1 MGVNAFELGPFTG
14 GVNLT
19 DPLTKLKEDE
29 LSLCQNTRMGVRG
42 DFYKRP
48 GHDYY
53 GAPSAPSKVNG
64 DKFVNLLV
72 RFYRSS
78 SPTKELIAAANGRLK
93 KGNDSTGAWTQIDID
108 GGGSTNMNS
117 DNLCDFMIYKNYLYI
132 ADGTKPQRWNGTDN
146 IYAGHFLY
154 GAPSLTDFAAG
165 ALSAGTYKY
174 FITSVEGDRGEGP
187 KGTEGSIVLGAGRQ
201 VQVGAADAAAKY
213 AQTAKNIYRTK
224 ANGTLFYYVT
234 TLPVGTTTYNDN
246 TPDASLGT
254 ASFGEFI
261 PTHKPP
267 DEARFCIMGHDDRAY
282 WFGRTGANASI
293 IEVSDVGFPDRIIDA
308 TGFFTVANNDGD
320 IVTGGGLAPA
330 GIVFFKRNS
339 IWLSRAFGY
348 GLINITPKEKR
359 GVGLGTVSPFSI
371 VTTPAG
377 LIFLSQRGEVYLF
390 DGTNVTEVGR
400 QIKSE
405 FNGMTQ
411 AGFEKV
417 VACYHDYRYQIS
429 YDWRGQ
435 KGYNWKTLEYDV
447 RTGKWEGPHT
457 NIDFHTPSYYSVW
470 DSVLDKGE
478 LAWGESKS
486 TAGSYVYVRTEFTK
500 TDRGNKFI
508 SAIRTGQLALAKLGE
523 IISTKIFV
531 FGKFSG
537 DAIIQA
543 VHINESGVRTIVNLS
558 TPIPAGGS
566 KLNDGKDV
574 GPSGNVAKWGEV
586 VLQVLEGSL
595 ATSARSRIP
604 QYEITD
610 GGTAQ
615 DGVMDL
621 VEVLVEALPLK

>member
-1 MGVNAFELGPFTG
+1 MGVSPIELGPFTG

-29 LSLCQNTRMGVRG
+29 LALCQNTRMGVRG

-53 GAPSAPSKVNG
+53 AAPVAPSKVNG

-72 RFYRSS
+72 RFYRSL
-78 SPTKELIAAANGRLK
+78 SPTKTLIAAANGKLR
-93 KGNDSTGAWTQIDID
+93 KGDDALGTWTDISID
-108 GGGSTNMNS
+108 GSGASMNS

-132 ADGTKPQRWNGTDN
+132 ADGTKPQRYNGTDD
-146 IYAGHFLY
+146 IYAGHFVY
-154 GAPSLTDFAAG
+154 GAPTLAQPTGGSIPN
-165 ALSAGTYKY
+165 GTYKY
-174 FITSVEGDRGEGP
+174 FITSVEGDRGEGS
-187 KGTEGSIVLGAGRQ
+187 KGTEGSITVSGGPKQ
-201 VQVGAADAAAKY
+201 VDVGVADAAAKY
-213 AQTAKNIYRTK
+213 GQTAKNIYRTK
-224 ANGTLFYYVT
+224 VGGSIFYYLTTLAVGVT
-234 TLPVGTTTYNDN
+234 TFPDN
-246 TPDASLGT
+246 IVDASLGP
-254 ASFGEFI
+254 EFV

-267 DEARFCIMGHDDRAY
+267 DECRFCIMGHDDRAY
-282 WFGRTGANASI
+282 WFGRTGVNASI
-293 IEVSDVGFPDRIIDA
+293 VEVSDVGFPDRILDA
-308 TGFFTVANNDGD
+308 TGFFTVSNNDGD
-320 IVTGGGLAPA
+320 VITGGGLAPA
-330 GIVFFKRNS
+330 GPVFFKRNS
-339 IWLSRAFGY
+339 IWLSRGFGF
-348 GLINITPKEKR
+348 GLINIVPKEKR

-390 DGTNVTEVGR
+390 DGTNVTEIGR

-411 AGFEKV
+411 GGFEKV

-435 KGYNWKTLEYDV
+435 KGYNWKTLEYDI

-457 NIDFHTPSYYSVW
+457 NVDLYTPSYYSVW

-478 LAWGESKS
+478 LSWGESQS
-486 TAGSYVYVRTEFTK
+486 TSGSYVYVRTEFTK
-500 TDRGNKFI
+500 RDRGNKFI

-523 IISTKIFV
+523 IVSTKIFV

-543 VHINESGVRTIVNLS
+543 IHINESGVRSLVNLS
-558 TPIPAGGS
+558 IPIPAGGT

-574 GPSGNVAKWGEV
+574 GPSSNVAKWGDI

-595 ATSARSRIP
+595 PTSSRSRLP

-610 GGTAQ
+610 GGTAE
-615 DGVMDL
+615 DGTMDL